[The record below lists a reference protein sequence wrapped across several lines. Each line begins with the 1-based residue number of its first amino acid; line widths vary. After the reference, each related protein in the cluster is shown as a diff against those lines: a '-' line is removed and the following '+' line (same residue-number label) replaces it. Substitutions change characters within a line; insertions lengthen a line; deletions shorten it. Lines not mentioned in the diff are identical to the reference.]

1 MEFSYQIF
9 IFFLGFLSAVIAIAL
24 FYFFFNNKKKFENN
38 QHEDLGSIKE
48 NIRSIQQELQN
59 FNLVQD
65 RIENSIIKGGSKEQG
80 DWGELVLKNILDSS
94 GLQEPQD
101 YETQKVYQDSEG
113 NPQKPDVIVH
123 MPGKRDII
131 IDSKVTLKSWHEYS
145 NAKDENSK
153 SIHFKKFLEAVKDS
167 IKKLDKASYQNLYEI
182 KTLDAILMF
191 IPVEPAF
198 IALYKDGDNLVQ
210 EAWKKKIMIVCP
222 STLPFL
228 LKTVENLWRIE
239 KQSKRV
245 EEIAKKAGDIYDKAY
260 GVYDSFSHADKAL
273 QTAKD
278 KMKDAKD
285 KLKDGTNSF
294 TKQVQKIKD
303 LGRLSTKKTLPSDVI
318 EDKEKE

>member
-9 IFFLGFLSAVIAIAL
+9 IFFLGFLSAVVAIAL

-101 YETQKVYQDSEG
+101 YETQKVYQDSDG

-153 SIHFKKFLEAVKDS
+153 SIHFKATNFNGFE
-167 IKKLDKASYQNLYEI
+167 
-182 KTLDAILMF
+182 
-191 IPVEPAF
+191 
-198 IALYKDGDNLVQ
+198 
-210 EAWKKKIMIVCP
+210 
-222 STLPFL
+222 
-228 LKTVENLWRIE
+228 
-239 KQSKRV
+239 
-245 EEIAKKAGDIYDKAY
+245 Y
-260 GVYDSFSHADKAL
+260 GVSYSQRAQRSMFLDDGETTAETPGAELSFHFNKEIYSNNNFIINITFEYL
-273 QTAKD
+273 
-278 KMKDAKD
+278 
-285 KLKDGTNSF
+285 NNISS
-294 TKQVQKIKD
+294 KIDYCIILLDTD
-303 LGRLSTKKTLPSDVI
+303 L
-318 EDKEKE
+318 EF

>member
-1 MEFSYQIF
+1 
-9 IFFLGFLSAVIAIAL
+9 
-24 FYFFFNNKKKFENN
+24 
-38 QHEDLGSIKE
+38 
-48 NIRSIQQELQN
+48 
-59 FNLVQD
+59 LVQD

-101 YETQKVYQDSEG
+101 YETQKVYQDSDG

-303 LGRLSTKKTLPSDVI
+303 LGRLSTKKTLPSEAI

>member
-9 IFFLGFLSAVIAIAL
+9 IFFLGFLSAVVAIAL

-94 GLQEPQD
+94 GFQEPQD
-101 YETQKVYQDSEG
+101 YETQKVYQDSDG

-167 IKKLDKASYQNLYEI
+167 IKKLDKASYQN
-182 KTLDAILMF
+182 
-191 IPVEPAF
+191 
-198 IALYKDGDNLVQ
+198 
-210 EAWKKKIMIVCP
+210 
-222 STLPFL
+222 
-228 LKTVENLWRIE
+228 
-239 KQSKRV
+239 
-245 EEIAKKAGDIYDKAY
+245 
-260 GVYDSFSHADKAL
+260 
-273 QTAKD
+273 
-278 KMKDAKD
+278 
-285 KLKDGTNSF
+285 
-294 TKQVQKIKD
+294 
-303 LGRLSTKKTLPSDVI
+303 
-318 EDKEKE
+318 

>member
-1 MEFSYQIF
+1 MALSYQIF
-9 IFFLGFLSAVIAIAL
+9 IFFLGFLAGGVAIAL

-38 QHEDLGSIKE
+38 QHQDLGSIKE

-101 YETQKVYQDSEG
+101 YETQKVYQDSDG
-113 NPQKPDVIVH
+113 NPKKPDVIVH

-198 IALYKDGDNLVQ
+198 IALYKDGDDLVQ

-239 KQSKRV
+239 KQSKR
-245 EEIAKKAGDIYDKAY
+245 
-260 GVYDSFSHADKAL
+260 L
-273 QTAKD
+273 QTA
-278 KMKDAKD
+278 
-285 KLKDGTNSF
+285 
-294 TKQVQKIKD
+294 
-303 LGRLSTKKTLPSDVI
+303 
-318 EDKEKE
+318 

>member
-9 IFFLGFLSAVIAIAL
+9 IFFLGFFSASVVIAL
-24 FYFFFNNKKKFENN
+24 FYFFFNNKKNFKNN
-38 QHEDLGSIKE
+38 QLEDLGSIKE

-101 YETQKVYQDSEG
+101 YETQKVYQDSDG

-198 IALYKDGDNLVQ
+198 IALYKDGENLVQ
-210 EAWKKKIMIVCP
+210 EAWKKKIMIV
-222 STLPFL
+222 
-228 LKTVENLWRIE
+228 
-239 KQSKRV
+239 
-245 EEIAKKAGDIYDKAY
+245 
-260 GVYDSFSHADKAL
+260 
-273 QTAKD
+273 
-278 KMKDAKD
+278 
-285 KLKDGTNSF
+285 
-294 TKQVQKIKD
+294 
-303 LGRLSTKKTLPSDVI
+303 
-318 EDKEKE
+318 

>member
-9 IFFLGFLSAVIAIAL
+9 IFFLGFLSAVVAIAL

-101 YETQKVYQDSEG
+101 YETQKVYQDSDG

-198 IALYKDGDNLVQ
+198 IALYKDGENLVQ

-245 EEIAKKAGDIYDKAY
+245 EEIAKKAGDIYDKA
-260 GVYDSFSHADKAL
+260 
-273 QTAKD
+273 
-278 KMKDAKD
+278 
-285 KLKDGTNSF
+285 
-294 TKQVQKIKD
+294 
-303 LGRLSTKKTLPSDVI
+303 
-318 EDKEKE
+318 

>member
-9 IFFLGFLSAVIAIAL
+9 IFFLGFLSAVVAIAL

-38 QHEDLGSIKE
+38 QHQDLGSIKE

-101 YETQKVYQDSEG
+101 YETQKVYQDSDG

-153 SIHFKKFLEAVKDS
+153 SIYFKKFLEAVKDS

-228 LKTVENLWRIE
+228 LKTVENLWRI
-239 KQSKRV
+239 RF
-245 EEIAKKAGDIYDKAY
+245 I
-260 GVYDSFSHADKAL
+260 
-273 QTAKD
+273 
-278 KMKDAKD
+278 
-285 KLKDGTNSF
+285 
-294 TKQVQKIKD
+294 
-303 LGRLSTKKTLPSDVI
+303 
-318 EDKEKE
+318 

>member
-9 IFFLGFLSAVIAIAL
+9 IFFLGFLSAIIAIAL

-101 YETQKVYQDSEG
+101 YETQKVYQDSDG

-228 LKTVENLWRIE
+228 LKTVEN
-239 KQSKRV
+239 
-245 EEIAKKAGDIYDKAY
+245 
-260 GVYDSFSHADKAL
+260 
-273 QTAKD
+273 
-278 KMKDAKD
+278 
-285 KLKDGTNSF
+285 
-294 TKQVQKIKD
+294 
-303 LGRLSTKKTLPSDVI
+303 
-318 EDKEKE
+318 

>member
-1 MEFSYQIF
+1 MEFSYEIF
-9 IFFLGFLSAVIAIAL
+9 IFFLGFLSAVVAIAL

-101 YETQKVYQDSEG
+101 YETQKVYQDSDG

-198 IALYKDGDNLVQ
+198 IALYKDGENLVQ

-228 LKTVENLWRIE
+228 LKTVEILWRIE
-239 KQSKRV
+239 KQSK
-245 EEIAKKAGDIYDKAY
+245 
-260 GVYDSFSHADKAL
+260 
-273 QTAKD
+273 
-278 KMKDAKD
+278 
-285 KLKDGTNSF
+285 
-294 TKQVQKIKD
+294 
-303 LGRLSTKKTLPSDVI
+303 
-318 EDKEKE
+318 